1 MTVKRREVAL
11 PRDWWA
17 TGLEGSRGLWELFG
31 RRPASLDGAVCTRL
45 ALHSPLGVRAAVLLA
60 DAPDPLPRRWRARGH
75 DALSLKLS
83 IVGCSLI
90 RLSGPMPAHGC
101 AVDIRP
107 QADGVRM
114 RLHTRDF
121 DALIT
126 APIRGCI
133 AHMKAYRR
141 ADGPEPWPLLHL

>member
-1 MTVKRREVAL
+1 MVL

-17 TGLEGSRGLWELFG
+17 AGLEGARGLWELFG

-45 ALHSPLGVRAAVLLA
+45 ALYSPLGVRAAVLLA
-60 DAPDPLPRRWRARGH
+60 DAPDPLPERWRARGH

-83 IVGCSLI
+83 IGSCSLI

-107 QADGVRM
+107 QGTGVRM
-114 RLHTRDF
+114 RLHAQDF
-121 DALIT
+121 DAIIT
-126 APIRGCI
+126 ASIRGSI
-133 AHMKAYRR
+133 AHMKAHRR
-141 ADGPEPWPLLHL
+141 ADGPEPWPLLYL